1 MHTNHCHCD
10 SCGSRCCWYYDT
22 ACRVCATNNCRKN
35 CVGISNFLA
44 PNKIW
49 KFLTTLSPHPK
60 IRTGT
65 PQNQKHR
72 SSRFIST
79 YKYRCLW
86 YGLGSYSP
94 ELVNFSY
101 VRSFPFPP
109 NRTTRGLHEKI
120 NFERSSKPKPKHKNR
135 VGISLSQSPYQ
146 TNNNNIDTFK
156 LSNRQRG
163 ESWLSTTSYHVDQV
177 ERRSDDETN
186 RGNKQR
192 HQNKYTVL

>member
-1 MHTNHCHCD
+1 
-10 SCGSRCCWYYDT
+10 
-22 ACRVCATNNCRKN
+22 
-35 CVGISNFLA
+35 
-44 PNKIW
+44 
-49 KFLTTLSPHPK
+49 LTTLSPHPK

-72 SSRFIST
+72 SCRFIST

-146 TNNNNIDTFK
+146 TNNLTISI
-156 LSNRQRG
+156 LSNFQTDREVSHDYPQHYIISIKLR
-163 ESWLSTTSYHVDQV
+163 EEVTMKRIMDINNDIKTNIQFFTLTLDNITSRNMIHDVMSSSMLAY
-177 ERRSDDETN
+177 
-186 RGNKQR
+186 
-192 HQNKYTVL
+192 